1 MSILKCVL
9 IFTLI
14 NVSNSKLF
22 SKNKLLNFLF
32 IFLLKITLGQD
43 FVTCDFDLL
52 EKYPLQANE
61 ILFELPEP
69 CKEIYIKQNDEFQSL
84 KNEAELFNK
93 FQNLLNEKEE
103 YNPEIEYTE
112 DNFPE
117 KQWNFRMDLY
127 SDNEFAPCYNETTD
141 VLTISE
147 CIINQRNEM
156 ISFLQLNITKV

>member
-1 MSILKCVL
+1 M
-9 IFTLI
+9 
-14 NVSNSKLF
+14 
-22 SKNKLLNFLF
+22 
-32 IFLLKITLGQD
+32 
-43 FVTCDFDLL
+43 L
-52 EKYPLQANE
+52 EKYPLQAND
-61 ILFELPEP
+61 ILYELPEQ
-69 CKEIYIKQNDEFQSL
+69 CKEIYFKQNDEFQSL

-93 FQNLLNEKEE
+93 FNNLLNEVEK

-127 SDNEFAPCYNETTD
+127 SDNEFGPCYNETTD

-147 CIINQRNEM
+147 CIQNQRNEM

>member
-1 MSILKCVL
+1 M
-9 IFTLI
+9 
-14 NVSNSKLF
+14 
-22 SKNKLLNFLF
+22 
-32 IFLLKITLGQD
+32 
-43 FVTCDFDLL
+43 L
-52 EKYPLQANE
+52 EKYPLQAE
-61 ILFELPEP
+61 AILFELPVQ

-93 FQNLLNEKEE
+93 FTDLLNELEE

-127 SDNEFAPCYNETTD
+127 GDNDLSPCYNETN
-141 VLTISE
+141 VITISE
-147 CIINQRNEM
+147 CIQVQRNEM

>member
-1 MSILKCVL
+1 MWV
-9 IFTLI
+9 T
-14 NVSNSKLF
+14 
-22 SKNKLLNFLF
+22 
-32 IFLLKITLGQD
+32 LKITVKIVYFLIFFFFKLIFASQD

-52 EKYPLQANE
+52 EKYPLQAE
-61 ILFELPEP
+61 AILFELPVQ

-93 FQNLLNEKEE
+93 FTDLLNELEE

-127 SDNEFAPCYNETTD
+127 GDNDLSPCYNETN
-141 VLTISE
+141 VITISE
-147 CIINQRNEM
+147 CIQVQRNEM